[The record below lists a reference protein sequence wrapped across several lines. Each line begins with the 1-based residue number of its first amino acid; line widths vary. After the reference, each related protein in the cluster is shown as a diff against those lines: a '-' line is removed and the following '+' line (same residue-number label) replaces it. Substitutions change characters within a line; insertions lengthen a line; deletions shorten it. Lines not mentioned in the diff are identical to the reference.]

1 MTLWQCPSVVPVIY
15 TNSFVSKKIVE
26 GAGLMVPG
34 IVVPAWTG
42 TERES

>member
-15 TNSFVSKKIVE
+15 TNSFVSKKIMD

-34 IVVPAWTG
+34 IVVPAWTW
-42 TERES
+42 